1 MVAKAMSQS
10 PLIVIVGTTASGKS
24 KLALQLADK
33 FQAEIISADSSNVRR
48 YMDIGTAKPTIL
60 DREKIRHHLIDII
73 DPDTPY
79 TAAVYKRDAM
89 EIISQIR
96 KRGKVPMLVGGT
108 GLYIDSLIYDYSFL
122 PAASDEYR
130 QYLNSLELSQL
141 YDIVDRKNLSL
152 ETIDKNNKR
161 RVIRLIET
169 NGAQASKK
177 TMMDNAIVIGIK
189 KDSIQLKTDIIARLD
204 NMINLGL
211 EKEVATL
218 SNKYGWDAEGLKII
232 GYKEWRL
239 YFQANQSLEE
249 VKARIIKNT
258 LDLSK
263 RQDTWFKKNKS
274 IHWFEYPL
282 KKDNIVELIAT
293 FLNN

>member
-1 MVAKAMSQS
+1 MVAKAMSQL

>member
-1 MVAKAMSQS
+1 MVAKAMSQL

-24 KLALQLADK
+24 QLALQLADK